1 MADVNEKTKRILNR
15 ITEHLDYGLKCYP
28 NHDWFIISIQG
39 SQNYHMD
46 DEHSDIDTK
55 LLLLPNTED
64 LIFNKKP
71 ISHTLVMDNEEH
83 VDCKDIRLYFNT
95 FRKQN
100 INFVEILFSDYV
112 IVNPLYAYYWNML
125 VENNEKL
132 AHMNPLAAI
141 KCMCGMC
148 HEKSKDLTREFPVKK
163 ELIEK
168 YGYDSKQLCH
178 ILRIKDFLERYI
190 AGEKYKDCL
199 IPREVDKLHA
209 IKRYE
214 AGIDL
219 ETAKEMASNA
229 VAHMDLMVYDYEQ
242 NHPAAKFD
250 SEISALLD
258 NCLRAVMDTYLYN
271 AYLYKE
277 E

>member
-1 MADVNEKTKRILNR
+1 METLEEKTKRILDR
-15 ITEHLDYGLKCYP
+15 MMEHLHKFQETYQ
-28 NHDWFIISIQG
+28 NDWFVIALQG

-55 LLLLPNTED
+55 VLAIPNMED

-71 ISHTLVMDNEEH
+71 ISHTLIMENEEH

-112 IVNPLYAYYWNML
+112 IVNPKYAYYWNIL

-141 KCMCGMC
+141 RCMCGMC
-148 HEKSKDLTREFPVKK
+148 HEKSKDLTREFPTKK
-163 ELIEK
+163 ELIDK

-178 ILRIKDFLERYI
+178 ILRIQDFLERYI
-190 AGEKYKDCL
+190 AGEKYEDCL
-199 IPREVDKLHA
+199 ILKDVNKLHA

-214 AGIDL
+214 ADIDL
-219 ETAKEMASNA
+219 KAARMMASKA
-229 VAHMDLMVYDYEQ
+229 VAHMDVMVYDYEQ
-242 NHPAAKFD
+242 NHSAMEFD
-250 SEISALLD
+250 AEANMLLD
-258 NCLRAVMDTYLYN
+258 NCLRAVMNTYFYTIFGG
-271 AYLYKE
+271 E
-277 E
+277 

>member
-1 MADVNEKTKRILNR
+1 M
-15 ITEHLDYGLKCYP
+15 EHLKYGLECYP
-28 NHDWFIISIQG
+28 NHDWFVISLQG

-46 DEHSDIDTK
+46 DEQSDIDTK
-55 LLLLPNTED
+55 LLLLPSVDE

-71 ISHTLVMDNEEH
+71 ISHTLVMENEEH

-112 IVNPLYAYYWNML
+112 IVNPKYAYCWNML
-125 VENNEKL
+125 VNNNEKL

-148 HEKSKDLTREFPVKK
+148 HEKSKDLTREFPAKK
-163 ELIEK
+163 ELVKK

-178 ILRIKDFLERYI
+178 ILRIQDFLERYI
-190 AGEKYKDCL
+190 VGEKYKDCL
-199 IPREVDKLHA
+199 IPRDVDKLHA

-214 AGIDL
+214 ADIDL
-219 ETAKEMASNA
+219 ETAKMMASNA
-229 VAHMDLMVYDYEQ
+229 VAHMDIMVYDYEQ
-242 NHPAAKFD
+242 HHSAMEFD
-250 SEISALLD
+250 AEANMLLD
-258 NCLRAVMDTYLYN
+258 NCLRAVMNTYFYTLY
-271 AYLYKE
+271 E
-277 E
+277 EE

>member
-1 MADVNEKTKRILNR
+1 METLEEKTKRILDR
-15 ITEHLDYGLKCYP
+15 MMEHLHKFQETYQ
-28 NHDWFIISIQG
+28 NDWFVIALQG

-55 LLLLPNTED
+55 VLAIPNMED

-71 ISHTLVMDNEEH
+71 ISHTLIMENEEH

-112 IVNPLYAYYWNML
+112 IVNPKYAYYWNIL
-125 VENNEKL
+125 IENNEKL

-148 HEKSKDLTREFPVKK
+148 HEKSKDLTREFPTKK
-163 ELIEK
+163 ELIDK

-178 ILRIKDFLERYI
+178 ILRIQDFLERYI
-190 AGEKYKDCL
+190 AGEKYEDCL
-199 IPREVDKLHA
+199 IPKDVNKLHA

-214 AGIDL
+214 ADIDL
-219 ETAKEMASNA
+219 KAARMMASKA
-229 VAHMDLMVYDYEQ
+229 VAHMDIMVHDYEQ
-242 NHPAAKFD
+242 NHSAMEFD
-250 SEISALLD
+250 AEANMLLD
-258 NCLRAVMDTYLYN
+258 NCLRAVMNTYFYTIFGG
-271 AYLYKE
+271 E
-277 E
+277 

>member
-1 MADVNEKTKRILNR
+1 MM
-15 ITEHLDYGLKCYP
+15 EHLHKFQETYQ
-28 NHDWFIISIQG
+28 NDWFVIALQG

-55 LLLLPNTED
+55 VLAIPNMED

-71 ISHTLVMDNEEH
+71 ISHTLIMENEEH

-112 IVNPLYAYYWNML
+112 IVNPKYAYYWNIL

-141 KCMCGMC
+141 RCMCGMC
-148 HEKSKDLTREFPVKK
+148 HEKSKDLTREFPAKK
-163 ELIEK
+163 ELIDK

-178 ILRIKDFLERYI
+178 ILRIQDFLERYI
-190 AGEKYKDCL
+190 AGEKYADCL
-199 IPREVDKLHA
+199 IPRDVDGLHA

-214 AGIDL
+214 SDIDL
-219 ETAKEMASNA
+219 ETAKAMASKA
-229 VAHMDLMVYDYEQ
+229 VAQIDLMVYDYEQ
-242 NHPAAKFD
+242 NHSTMEFD
-250 SEISALLD
+250 AEANALLD
-258 NCLRAVMDTYLYN
+258 NCLWEVMNTSFRALFGG
-271 AYLYKE
+271 E
-277 E
+277 

>member
-1 MADVNEKTKRILNR
+1 METLEEKTKRILDR
-15 ITEHLDYGLKCYP
+15 MMEHLHKFQETYQ
-28 NHDWFIISIQG
+28 NDWFVIALQG

-46 DEHSDIDTK
+46 DEYSDIDTK
-55 LLLLPNTED
+55 VLIIPSIED

-71 ISHTLVMDNEEH
+71 ISHTLIMENEEH

-112 IVNPLYAYYWNML
+112 IVNPVYAYYWNIL

-148 HEKSKDLTREFPVKK
+148 HEKLKDLTREFPTKK
-163 ELIEK
+163 ELIDK

-178 ILRIKDFLERYI
+178 ILRIQDFLERYI
-190 AGEKYKDCL
+190 AGEKYENCL
-199 IPREVDKLHA
+199 IPRDVNKLHA
-209 IKRYE
+209 IKRY
-214 AGIDL
+214 AANIDL
-219 ETAKEMASNA
+219 EEAKAMANKA
-229 VAHMDLMVYDYEQ
+229 VAQMDIMVYDYEQ
-242 NHPAAKFD
+242 NHSAMEFD
-250 SEISALLD
+250 AEANMLLD
-258 NCLRAVMDTYLYN
+258 NCLRAVMNTYFHTLFGG
-271 AYLYKE
+271 E
-277 E
+277 

>member
-1 MADVNEKTKRILNR
+1 M
-15 ITEHLDYGLKCYP
+15 EHLHKFQETYQ
-28 NHDWFIISIQG
+28 NDWFVIALQG

-55 LLLLPNTED
+55 VLVIPNMED

-71 ISHTLVMDNEEH
+71 ISHTLIMENEEH

-112 IVNPLYAYYWNML
+112 IVNPKYAYYWNIL

-132 AHMNPLAAI
+132 ARMNPLAAI

-148 HEKSKDLTREFPVKK
+148 HEKSKDLTREFPTKK
-163 ELIEK
+163 ELIDK

-178 ILRIKDFLERYI
+178 ILRIQDFLERYI
-190 AGEKYKDCL
+190 AGEKYEDCL
-199 IPREVDKLHA
+199 IPKDVNKLHA

-214 AGIDL
+214 ADIDL
-219 ETAKEMASNA
+219 KAARMMASKA
-229 VAHMDLMVYDYEQ
+229 VAHMDVMVHDYEQ
-242 NHPAAKFD
+242 NHSAMEFD
-250 SEISALLD
+250 AEANMLLD
-258 NCLRAVMDTYLYN
+258 NCLRTVMNTYFYTIFGG
-271 AYLYKE
+271 E
-277 E
+277 